1 MFKINPVFKDY
12 IWGGDK
18 LKTLYG
24 KDSNLAVTAESWEL
38 STHKDGICRIATG
51 ADKEMLLS
59 DYIKR
64 EGRKALGSNITSE
77 DDLPILIKLID
88 AKDNLSVQVHP
99 NDEYAKIYE
108 NDLGKTE
115 MWVILEAEE
124 NAQLVYGFNQQ
135 ISQAEFEKAIK
146 EDKLQD
152 VLNYINVKKGDVL
165 FIEPGTIH
173 AIGKGIVIAEIQQSS
188 NVTYRVY
195 DYGRLGTDGK
205 PRPLHIN
212 KAIEVTNLEQVNPSK
227 VEYEMTHYN
236 GYTRG
241 KLVEST
247 YFTVEQIELSETIP
261 LQTNG
266 SSFQVLLVTEGE
278 MEAVSKE
285 EKVNLKK
292 GECLF
297 IPASCGT
304 YNMSGKGS
312 FLMSYL

>member
-152 VLNYINVKKGDVL
+152 VLNYINKNIANNVL
-165 FIEPGTIH
+165 KAPELLIFQEEEWI
-173 AIGKGIVIAEIQQSS
+173 KIAKEILNWSCA
-188 NVTYRVY
+188 RIPE
-195 DYGRLGTDGK
+195 G
-205 PRPLHIN
+205 
-212 KAIEVTNLEQVNPSK
+212 
-227 VEYEMTHYN
+227 
-236 GYTRG
+236 
-241 KLVEST
+241 
-247 YFTVEQIELSETIP
+247 LS
-261 LQTNG
+261 
-266 SSFQVLLVTEGE
+266 
-278 MEAVSKE
+278 
-285 EKVNLKK
+285 
-292 GECLF
+292 
-297 IPASCGT
+297 
-304 YNMSGKGS
+304 
-312 FLMSYL
+312 